1 MPVAGHEALVMTW
14 GDGETEATEIAVEGR
29 IPVAIDVE
37 SLDVAGFL
45 TFKARREGGTA
56 KAVKDDDAVAVRIPG
71 SSNLD
76 GSYFVLTG
84 AQSDALAAMTHMTA
98 ILSAAQTNGA
108 TLYLVCK

>member
-37 SLDVAGFL
+37 SLGVAGYL
-45 TFKARREGGTA
+45 TLKARREGGTA

-84 AQSDALAAMTHMTA
+84 AQSDALAACTHLTGV
-98 ILSAAQTNGA
+98 LSAAQTGGA